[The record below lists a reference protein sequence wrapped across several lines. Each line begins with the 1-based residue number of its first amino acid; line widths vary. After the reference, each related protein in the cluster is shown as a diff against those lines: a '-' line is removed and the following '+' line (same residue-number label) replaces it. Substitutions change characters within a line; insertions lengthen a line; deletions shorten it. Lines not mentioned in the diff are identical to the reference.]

1 MSMALPFVDR
11 SPSSLPIQIVG
22 QSSWRS
28 WLKEQNAAR
37 RGWLDSSGVAGKAGD
52 LAVLPGR
59 DGRAAAAVL
68 VLSAEPNL
76 WDFGALATRLPAG
89 TWRLASDTA
98 PVSPTDAAVAIGL
111 GAWRFDRYRTKKDKA
126 RGARIVWPQG
136 ADKAR
141 ATAIIEGISMAR
153 DLITTPSSDMGP
165 AELADA
171 ARELARKH
179 KATIKVIVGDDLLK
193 QNYPMVHAVG
203 RASARAPRLI
213 DLTWGKESD
222 PKVTLVGK
230 GVCFDSGGLDLK
242 PASGMLMMKKD
253 MGGAATVMAVAS
265 MVMASRLPVRLRML
279 VPAVENSVSGNAFR
293 PMDVVPTRKGI
304 TVEIGNTDAE
314 GRLILCDVL
323 HEGATEK
330 PAMMVDCATL
340 TGAARVALGTDL
352 PALFCNDDALA
363 DDLIEAG
370 RTQSDP
376 MWRLPL
382 FAGYRRL
389 LDSKVADI
397 NNAPGVAFG
406 GAITAA
412 LYLREFVPD
421 DVPWAHFDMMAW
433 NNSARPGRPE
443 GGEAQA
449 ARAIFAAIEKRIS
462 KQPSNRR
469 RINTPSSDRPG

>member
-1 MSMALPFVDR
+1 MALPFVDR
-11 SPSSLPIQIVG
+11 SSSSLPIQIVG
-22 QSSWRS
+22 QSSWRK
-28 WLKEQNAAR
+28 WLKEQSAAR
-37 RGWLDSSGVAGKAGD
+37 RGWLESTGVTGKAGD

-59 DGRAAAAVL
+59 DGKAAGAVL
-68 VLSAEPNL
+68 VLSAKPSL

-98 PVSPTDAAVAIGL
+98 PVLPTDAAVAIGL
-111 GAWRFDRYRTKKDKA
+111 GTWRFERYRTNKA
-126 RGARIVWPQG
+126 KAGAVKLLWPQG

-141 ATAIIEGISMAR
+141 ATAMIEAISMAR

-165 AELADA
+165 AELAA
-171 ARELARKH
+171 AAQELAKTH
-179 KATIKVIVGDDLLK
+179 KARIKVIVGDDLLK

-203 RASARAPRLI
+203 RASTRAPRLI
-213 DLTWGKESD
+213 DLTWGKDSD

-230 GVCFDSGGLDLK
+230 GVCFDTGGLDLK
-242 PASGMLMMKKD
+242 GASGMLMMKKD

-265 MVMASRLPVRLRML
+265 MVMAAKLPVRLRLL
-279 VPAVENSVSGNAFR
+279 VPAVENSVAGNAFR

-314 GRLILCDVL
+314 GRLILCDAL
-323 HEGATEK
+323 HEGASEK
-330 PAMMVDCATL
+330 PTMMVDCATL

-363 DDLIEAG
+363 DDLIAAG
-370 RTQSDP
+370 KAVTDP
-376 MWRLPL
+376 MWRMPL

-412 LYLREFVPD
+412 LYLQEFVPD
-421 DVPWAHFDMMAW
+421 DVAWAHFDMMAW
-433 NNSARPGRPE
+433 NNSTRPGRPE
-443 GGEAQA
+443 GGEAQV
-449 ARAIFAAIEKRIS
+449 ARAIFAAIEKRVGA
-462 KQPSNRR
+462 PA
-469 RINTPSSDRPG
+469 T

>member
-1 MSMALPFVDR
+1 MSLSMPLPFVDR
-11 SPSSLPIQIVG
+11 TSSSLPVQFVAAPK
-22 QSSWRS
+22 WRS
-28 WLKEQNAAR
+28 WLREQGAAR
-37 RGWLDSSGVAGKAGD
+37 RGWLESLGLAGAAGD
-52 LAVLPGR
+52 FAVLPGR
-59 DGRAAAAVL
+59 DGKAVGAVL
-68 VLSAEPNL
+68 VLSATPDL

-89 TWRLASDTA
+89 TWRLSDTA

-111 GAWRFDRYRTKKDKA
+111 GAWRFDRYRSKKSKA
-126 RGARIVWPQG
+126 GPKIVWPHG

-141 ATAIIEGISMAR
+141 TAAVVDAISTAR

-165 AELADA
+165 AELAA
-171 ARELARKH
+171 AAETLAQKH
-179 KATIKVIVGDDLLK
+179 KAKVKVIIGGELLK

-213 DLTWGKESD
+213 DLTWGSESD

-242 PASGMLMMKKD
+242 PASGMLNMKKD
-253 MGGAATVMAVAS
+253 MGGAATMMAVAS
-265 MVMASRLPVRLRML
+265 MIMATKLPVRLRLL

-293 PMDVVPTRKGI
+293 PLDVVPTRKGI

-314 GRLILCDVL
+314 GRLILCDAL
-323 HEGATEK
+323 HEGASERPTV
-330 PAMMVDCATL
+330 MIDCATL

-352 PALFCNDDALA
+352 PALFCNDDTLA
-363 DDLIEAG
+363 GQLVAAGKEAA
-370 RTQSDP
+370 DP
-376 MWRLPL
+376 MWRMPL
-382 FAGYRRL
+382 FKGYRRL

-412 LYLREFVPD
+412 LYLQEFVPD

-433 NNSARPGRPE
+433 NNATRPGRPE

-449 ARAIFAAIEKRIS
+449 ARAIFTAIETRIAS
-462 KQPSNRR
+462 H
-469 RINTPSSDRPG
+469 